1 MVKIVIISPYTK
13 SLINFRGEMIKDL
26 VKLGHEVITLG
37 PDEGFESQI
46 EDLGANYIN
55 YPLKRTGLNPLQEVK
70 SLFFIIKILRRIKP
84 YIVLSYAIKP
94 VIYGSLAA
102 SLVKIP
108 KIYSMI
114 TGLGYAFTGT
124 SFKQCILSLLV
135 KSLFRFALRNNRAIL
150 FQNPDDLKFFQ
161 QTNLLS
167 KDIKPVL
174 INGSGVDIVKYY
186 FSEPKLKPIS
196 FLLIARLIWNKG
208 IKEYIDAAKILKN
221 RYPDVIFKILGPFD
235 SNPTAVQPVHI
246 DKWAKEGI
254 VEYLGRTDNVKPYI
268 ADCSVYVLPSYYR
281 EGTPRSILEA
291 MSMGKPIITT
301 NAPGCRETVVE
312 GINGFLIP
320 VKNSGALAQVM
331 ERFILKPNLIVE
343 MGVKSREIALKK
355 YDVRKVNKVIL
366 KAMDII

>member
-1 MVKIVIISPYTK
+1 MLKIVIISPYTK
-13 SLINFRGEMIKDL
+13 SLINFRGEMIKDF
-26 VKLGHEVITLG
+26 VKLGHEVIALG
-37 PDEGFESQI
+37 PDEGFENQI
-46 EDLGANYIN
+46 EDLGAKYIN

-70 SLFFIIKILRRIKP
+70 SLFFLIKILKRIKP
-84 YIVLSYAIKP
+84 NTVLSYAIKP

-102 SLVKIP
+102 NLVRIP
-108 KIYSMI
+108 RIYSMI
-114 TGLGYAFTGT
+114 TGLGYIFTDT

-135 KSLFRFALRNNRAIL
+135 KNLFRFALRNNRAIL

-161 QTNLLS
+161 QANLLS
-167 KDIKPVL
+167 KNVKPVL

-208 IKEYIDAAKILKN
+208 IKEYVTAARILKDK
-221 RYPDVIFKILGPFD
+221 YPDVKFKILGPFD
-235 SNPTAVQPVHI
+235 SNPAAVKITYIEEWV
-246 DKWAKEGI
+246 KEGI
-254 VEYLGRTDNVKPYI
+254 IGYLGQTDDVRPYI
-268 ADCSVYVLPSYYR
+268 ANCSVYVLPSYYR

-331 ERFILKPNLIVE
+331 ENFIIRPDIIAK
-343 MGVKSREIALKK
+343 MGIKSREIAKKK
-355 YDVRKVNKVIL
+355 YDVKKVNKVIL
-366 KAMDII
+366 KVMDII